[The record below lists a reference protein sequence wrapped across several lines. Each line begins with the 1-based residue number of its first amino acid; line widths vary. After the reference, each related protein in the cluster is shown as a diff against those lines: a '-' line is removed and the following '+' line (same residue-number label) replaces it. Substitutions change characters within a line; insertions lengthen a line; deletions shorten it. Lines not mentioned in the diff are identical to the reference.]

1 MTKTLHAELA
11 AFSADETGLKNP
23 TVLSVG
29 EAKGHGFFIDEKSL
43 DGAMRLLLGR
53 SLSSYLKH
61 DGAGKDRLGQE
72 AGFLSGLYR
81 DGQKIKAA
89 AFEYFDT
96 FKKQAADT
104 YEKLVEMA
112 QKTPDQFGFS
122 PVIEYTPVWV
132 MADGSELP
140 AALGEK
146 APAGSIRGLPSAR
159 ILGFRSADLVKR
171 PAVNVMGLLSADT
184 AAAVVA
190 TVDATAD
197 KQTSTTV
204 TMSES
209 VTASLSVTDHE
220 AKIAE
225 LSNRHEAELGTVT
238 AQLTAKDGEIVALKS
253 ERDALTAALAAKD
266 EAHNADLEAAVTAAL
281 APVQAKLSEAEKF
294 DARKL
299 GVPPIQINALQ
310 AQLESVAV
318 TTPDEIK
325 AAYAKLEGKARSD
338 FRAKHWATLT
348 S

>member
-11 AFSADETGLKNP
+11 AFSADENGLKNP

-43 DGAMRLLLGR
+43 EGAMRLLLGR

-146 APAGSIRGLPSAR
+146 APSGSIRSLPSAR

-184 AAAVVA
+184 VTA
-190 TVDATAD
+190 VDAAND
-197 KQTSTTV
+197 KQTSTSSA
-204 TMSES
+204 TMSE
-209 VTASLSVTDHE
+209 TITLSVSDHD

-225 LSNRHEAELGTVT
+225 LSAVNVAALAAKDAQIAELA
-238 AQLTAKDGEIVALKS
+238 AQLATSAKEK
-253 ERDALTAALAAKD
+253 DALNAALAAKD
-266 EAHNADLEAAVTAAL
+266 EAHKAELSAAVAAAVEPIKAELETA
-281 APVQAKLSEAEKF
+281 KKF
-294 DARKL
+294 DARAL
-299 GVPPIQINALQ
+299 GVPPIKIAAMQ
-310 AQLESVAV
+310 ANIEAAAV
-318 TTPDEIK
+318 TTPEEIK
-325 AAYAKLEGKARSD
+325 AAYAKLEGKARAE
-338 FRAKHWATLT
+338 FRAKHWNTLI